1 MITNKKN
8 NKKKLTAAVRAA
20 YEGHKSSTKKK
31 EFIQEK
37 LFDQDAMQKVSSGFG
52 ISTPENYVKQV
63 TFEKEIALGK
73 FFEKIITLSSTQGF
87 VAFMMLYQFM
97 YDKRLFGKE
106 IDAITGQEIIDH
118 IYKEK
123 SYKLKPKNKQ
133 RLLCSIIK
141 LSGLAFYFESKA
153 ETDKIRQIKGRET
166 ERAFTSFTLLDSK
179 GYTTL
184 ADGETITS
192 VLGVSIMKDFIN
204 ICYEKLSKLYIP
216 LDDVLQ
222 IDSDQNGDHR
232 RGFNLSVALRHAE
245 LGHKKDYVEWD
256 LEQCLNAGQWQ
267 HEKRRKSEAW
277 NSIIDSL
284 DAKETRP
291 Y

>member
-1 MITNKKN
+1 MIPNKKN

-97 YDKRLFGKE
+97 YDKRLLGKE

-166 ERAFTSFTLLDSK
+166 ERPLLA
-179 GYTTL
+179 L
-184 ADGETITS
+184 LCLIP
-192 VLGVSIMKDFIN
+192 KDIPHFPMV
-204 ICYEKLSKLYIP
+204 KLLP
-216 LDDVLQ
+216 VFLV
-222 IDSDQNGDHR
+222 
-232 RGFNLSVALRHAE
+232 
-245 LGHKKDYVEWD
+245 
-256 LEQCLNAGQWQ
+256 
-267 HEKRRKSEAW
+267 
-277 NSIIDSL
+277 
-284 DAKETRP
+284 
-291 Y
+291 